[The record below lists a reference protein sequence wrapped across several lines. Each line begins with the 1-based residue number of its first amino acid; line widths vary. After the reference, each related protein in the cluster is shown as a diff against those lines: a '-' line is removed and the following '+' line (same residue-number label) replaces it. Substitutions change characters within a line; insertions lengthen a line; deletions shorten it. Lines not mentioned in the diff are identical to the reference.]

1 MLSYS
6 NCIIKYFVYL
16 FVKDNKLLSKKKKH
30 TDNTNIKR
38 DMILFEINFY
48 NGVII
53 WQKAPTHYQINIFKN
68 KSNLLY
74 L

>member
-6 NCIIKYFVYL
+6 NCIIKYFVYS

-38 DMILFEINFY
+38 DMILF
-48 NGVII
+48 
-53 WQKAPTHYQINIFKN
+53 
-68 KSNLLY
+68 
-74 L
+74 